1 MSINCQYILNRY
13 IMTEFILRIT
23 KPVVLVTG
31 FPKGYGKFS
40 TAGHKYV
47 LENVTHFAIMKFL
60 DKVLSEARL
69 QATEYLGT
77 CSYSQNSVLQ

>member
-13 IMTEFILRIT
+13 IMTEFMLSII

-31 FPKGYGKFS
+31 FPNAYQTLIS

-47 LENVTHFAIMKFL
+47 MKMSGFL
-60 DKVLSEARL
+60 PRYEALGEGIITNKMLSQRAVGHL
-69 QATEYLGT
+69 SFT
-77 CSYSQNSVLQ
+77 C